1 MAIPARWSAV
11 GDVFEMRARSEA
23 RRREERAALL
33 RRSVCRLLLEAPYWV
48 GNGSQ
53 ATRLPLSLRQ
63 EVLNVLSFSCGKD
76 IWSWWHAREV
86 SVEVI
91 LGNYLCSRLFLRNCE
106 LHIRDENLTKSS
118 MSGPKK
124 LCFLSEFAMHNTHF
138 PWYISFPLVVV
149 QNASKIHLRT

>member
-1 MAIPARWSAV
+1 
-11 GDVFEMRARSEA
+11 
-23 RRREERAALL
+23 
-33 RRSVCRLLLEAPYWV
+33 
-48 GNGSQ
+48 
-53 ATRLPLSLRQ
+53 
-63 EVLNVLSFSCGKD
+63 
-76 IWSWWHAREV
+76 
-86 SVEVI
+86 VEVI